1 MAKNICIIDYG
12 IGNILSVIR
21 SVKTAGFNVV
31 VTREEKEILKSDKVI
46 LPGVGA
52 FKNGMDLLE
61 KFNLVRAI
69 HRFVESKKPILGI
82 CLGMQLFFDESSEFG
97 FTEGL
102 KLIKGKIKKLPEDKK
117 KILKIPNIGWNDLI
131 IKKRDILFSNLNEKN
146 STYFVH
152 SYMAVPEDNSV
163 VTSVYRFGNHEVV
176 ASVNF
181 NNIFGCQFHPEKSG
195 KIGLSILKNFVSN

>member
-69 HRFVESKKPILGI
+69 HRFV
-82 CLGMQLFFDESSEFG
+82 
-97 FTEGL
+97 
-102 KLIKGKIKKLPEDKK
+102 
-117 KILKIPNIGWNDLI
+117 
-131 IKKRDILFSNLNEKN
+131 
-146 STYFVH
+146 
-152 SYMAVPEDNSV
+152 
-163 VTSVYRFGNHEVV
+163 
-176 ASVNF
+176 
-181 NNIFGCQFHPEKSG
+181 
-195 KIGLSILKNFVSN
+195 